1 VQLGRQARKQQNTE
15 GEVAVV
21 NTEVKCGNVDRHIC
35 LDADNRV
42 PVFSKLLQGV
52 LTEVGMLDG
61 DDERVIGG
69 SDLDGAAC

>member
-1 VQLGRQARKQQNTE
+1 M
-15 GEVAVV
+15 V
-21 NTEVKCGNVDRHIC
+21 NTEAKCGNVDRCIY
-35 LDADNRV
+35 LDADNRL